1 MNTSFYIK
9 VDGDGIRKIKRTEM
23 KQLSYIA
30 LLLLLLLFNVGF
42 AQQKSNTINLQKNEE
57 TKEMFLQKDTLLLK
71 ERDSIIF
78 KFDNETSRIDSL
90 WIKEL
95 VNSPLNDTIRYMLA
109 DDEVFQYELE
119 ELPTALLKERLADLD
134 SKSPFNIEYNP
145 QLEQI
150 IKTYLKKRKPVFSV
164 LMERARY
171 YFPMFEEHLDKY
183 NIPLELKYLAIVE
196 SALKPTA
203 RSRVGATGLWQF
215 MYQTGKQYN
224 LHVSSYVDER
234 SDPLRATE
242 AACKYLSFL
251 HGLYNDW
258 DLALAAY
265 NSGPGNVNKAIR
277 RSGGSTNYWNIRH
290 NLPRETAGYVPAF
303 YATMYIFKYANE
315 HNIKARENT
324 LTRFETDTVQIKRQI
339 TFDQIHET
347 LNVDIEILKFL
358 NPQYKL
364 NIIPFVKDK
373 NYVLTLPINAVGN
386 FVSNEKQIY
395 AYVDVQEEKREKTL
409 PKYVEIN
416 SQITYR
422 VRSGDFLGKIANK
435 YRVSVSNLKRW
446 NNLKSNNLRV
456 GQRLRIYTR
465 NPSVAVAKTSTS
477 TSKTAKVVIP
487 KGGFNEY
494 TVISGDS
501 LWKISQKY
509 VNVSVQNIKE
519 WNNIWSVKSLKP
531 GTKLKIFNK

>member
-1 MNTSFYIK
+1 
-9 VDGDGIRKIKRTEM
+9 M
-23 KQLSYIA
+23 KKLI
-30 LLLLLLLFNVGF
+30 LLLLFPFLLHSQNFPELDQSPMDKAHFSRQNEV
-42 AQQKSNTINLQKNEE
+42 ATI
-57 TKEMFLQKDTLLLK
+57 TY
-71 ERDSIIF
+71 
-78 KFDNETSRIDSL
+78 SR
-90 WIKEL
+90 
-95 VNSPLNDTIRYMLA
+95 
-109 DDEVFQYELE
+109 
-119 ELPTALLKERLADLD
+119 
-134 SKSPFNIEYNP
+134 P
-145 QLEQI
+145 QL
-150 IKTYLKKRKPVFSV
+150 KGRVLK
-164 LMERARY
+164 
-171 YFPMFEEHLDKY
+171 D
-183 NIPLELKYLAIVE
+183 ILKLNKIW
-196 SALKPTA
+196 
-203 RSRVGATGLWQF
+203 RTG
-215 MYQTGKQYN
+215 
-224 LHVSSYVDER
+224 
-234 SDPLRATE
+234 
-242 AACKYLSFL
+242 
-251 HGLYNDW
+251 
-258 DLALAAY
+258 
-265 NSGPGNVNKAIR
+265 
-277 RSGGSTNYWNIRH
+277 
-290 NLPRETAGYVPAF
+290 
-303 YATMYIFKYANE
+303 ANE
-315 HNIKARENT
+315 ANE
-324 LTRFETDTVQIKRQI
+324 LL
-339 TFDQIHET
+339 

>member
-30 LLLLLLLFNVGF
+30 LLLLLFNVGF